1 MFTSW
6 NFTQTSLTS
15 AFTDDGFFCQGSVC
29 VSQQHQCSPR
39 TWGISP
45 HSFIVPIDTLS
56 NLALS
61 SYSEPPLLSLLSPH
75 NMGLSQFMSVCS
87 HPDLPTAAMK
97 YGRPSHITLRLR
109 TCFNCYLS
117 LGSDRIRTESHPFLC
132 LMLDPHRLHQPVYN
146 TTRSAWHAA
155 LPLVSAR
162 ITYSSLGHLLPPV

>member
-45 HSFIVPIDTLS
+45 HSFIVPTDTLS
-56 NLALS
+56 NSALS
-61 SYSEPPLLSLLSPH
+61 SYSEPTLLSLLSPH
-75 NMGLSQFMSVCS
+75 NMGLSQFMSVRS

-132 LMLDPHRLHQPVYN
+132 LMLRPSQASPACVQHYQLCLACCSPFGL
-146 TTRSAWHAA
+146 S
-155 LPLVSAR
+155 
-162 ITYSSLGHLLPPV
+162 